1 MVDNYMLTLTATEL
15 QRFMTC
21 NGSRLMPENPR
32 FNIDDTV
39 RNEGNAAHWL
49 IEQVFKQVAGTLQ
62 FVNKK
67 APNGVFITDEM
78 IDHVTPFL
86 EAIRGKG
93 DVEIDTSY
101 SDCQRYQINGRAD
114 HIEYDKETS
123 TLYVRDFK
131 YGWTPVEPEYNWTLI
146 SHAMGY
152 IYPKLN
158 GVCPAKVVFQIFQP
172 RPHHPMGRIREW
184 IVDSVRM
191 NELFDRMVNTL
202 SKPSDMLKTSKE
214 CKDCLA
220 RATCP
225 AAQKA
230 EMNAIDFSEMAFVSD
245 VDDATLAF
253 LLDNIERALKI
264 LEQGKKA
271 YSEMALHR
279 LKAGKIIPG
288 YSTEKELT
296 NKQWK
301 DGITI
306 ETAKLLTGKDLS
318 RKQMMTPA
326 QAAKEGVS
334 EAAIES
340 LCERR
345 QKGVKLVRMD
355 ADAAVKK
362 MFGDAK

>member
-1 MVDNYMLTLTATEL
+1 MMMVSNMLTLTATDL

-21 NGSRLMPENPR
+21 NGSIKMPENPR

-49 IEQVFKQVAGTLQ
+49 IEQVFKQVAGTDD

-78 IDHVTPFL
+78 VEYVTPFL

-93 DVEIDTSY
+93 DVEIDTSH
-101 SDCQRYQINGRAD
+101 SDGRNYQINGRSD
-114 HIEYDKETS
+114 HIEYIEQRS
-123 TLYVRDFK
+123 ILYVRDFK
-131 YGWTPVEPEYNWTLI
+131 YGWTAVEPEYNWTLI
-146 SHAMGY
+146 SHAFGWMS
-152 IYPKLN
+152 KR
-158 GVCPAKVVFQIFQP
+158 PAYRVTHVIFQIFQP
-172 RPHHPMGRIREW
+172 RPHHPMGRMREW
-184 IVDSVRM
+184 SVDMAMLDQLFKRM
-191 NELFDRMVNTL
+191 IDVL
-202 SKPSDMLKTSKE
+202 SNPSDVLTTSKE
-214 CKDCLA
+214 CKDCPA

-230 EMNAIDFSEMAFVSD
+230 EMNAIDVSEKAFVSD
-245 VDDATLAF
+245 VDDKTLGI
-253 LLDNIERALKI
+253 LLDDLERAIKV

-301 DGITI
+301 EGITV
-306 ETAKLLTGKDLS
+306 ETAKLLTGKDLGK
-318 RKQMMTPA
+318 KQLMTPT
-326 QAAKEGVS
+326 QAAREGVS

-345 QKGVKLVRMD
+345 VKGVKLIRLD
-355 ADAAVKK
+355 ADAAAKK
-362 MFGDAK
+362 LLKTN